1 MTGFLASVSSV
12 GEARQVRFLGVDVI
26 DLKDP
31 NKGALGAL
39 DEDSVRSIAAL
50 IGNRTTLSATIGDLP
65 SYAAGLESAVARMH
79 ACGVDIVKVGVFDT
93 SISPFAL
100 SAFNRL
106 TDRQIRIVLV
116 FFAEF
121 HPLDIDFQWLK
132 HTGITGVMLDTC
144 EKANGNLRQ
153 KMDDETLSEFVINAR
168 RAGLVSGLAG
178 SLTDEDI
185 PPLLKFSPDYLGFRG
200 ALCKQLKRNKEIDK
214 VKVAGIRKLIP
225 MQSPLVIPGLARNP
239 KAGLPS
245 VNDLLQ

>member
-12 GEARQVRFLGVDVI
+12 DEARQVRFLGVDVI

-65 SYAAGLESAVARMH
+65 SYAAGLESAVTRMH
-79 ACGVDIVKVGVFDT
+79 GCGVDIVKVGVFDT

-100 SAFNRL
+100 SACNRL

-121 HPLDIDFQWLK
+121 HPLDIDFRRLK

-185 PPLLKFSPDYLGFRG
+185 PPLLRLSPDYLGFRG
-200 ALCKQLKRNKEIDK
+200 ALCKHLKRNKEIDK

-225 MQSPLVIPGLARNP
+225 MQTPLVIPDLARNP
-239 KAGLPS
+239 KTGLPS

>member
-12 GEARQVRFLGVDVI
+12 DEARQVRFLGVDVI

-65 SYAAGLESAVARMH
+65 SYAAGLESAVTRMH

-121 HPLDIDFQWLK
+121 FPLDIDFQRLK

-144 EKANGNLRQ
+144 KKASGNLRQ
-153 KMDDETLSEFVINAR
+153 KLDDETLSDFVTDAGQ
-168 RAGLVSGLAG
+168 AGLITGLAG
-178 SLTDEDI
+178 SLSREDI
-185 PPLLKFSPDYLGFRG
+185 PPLLRVSPDYLGFRG
-200 ALCKQLKRNKEIDK
+200 ALCKHQKRNLQIDRM
-214 VKVAGIRKLIP
+214 KVAGIRKLIP
-225 MQSPLVIPGLARNP
+225 KTPFVLDSGDRLGWAFKDSL
-239 KAGLPS
+239 
-245 VNDLLQ
+245 

>member
-12 GEARQVRFLGVDVI
+12 DEARQVRFLGVDVI

-65 SYAAGLESAVARMH
+65 SYAAGLESAVTRMH

-100 SAFNRL
+100 SACNRL

-121 HPLDIDFQWLK
+121 HPLDIDFRRLK

-185 PPLLKFSPDYLGFRG
+185 PPLLRFSPDYLGFRG
-200 ALCKQLKRNKEIDK
+200 ALCKQLRRNMQIDK
-214 VKVAGIRKLIP
+214 VKVVGIRKLIP
-225 MQSPLVIPGLARNP
+225 MQTPLVIPDLARNP
-239 KAGLPS
+239 KTGLPS